1 MTSCAPCARAFD
13 SPSALRQHLRSSAAH
28 PFCAA
33 CDAGFMTEAG
43 YLSVR
48 AAYMLVWAL
57 CDELARSTVG
67 ASIRPS
73 AVRAASHSEAGTTS
87 RSTGASAKPTRAASA
102 VPSVSKSTDST

>member
-48 AAYMLVWAL
+48 AA
-57 CDELARSTVG
+57 
-67 ASIRPS
+67 
-73 AVRAASHSEAGTTS
+73 
-87 RSTGASAKPTRAASA
+87 
-102 VPSVSKSTDST
+102 